1 VAVVA
6 FTVELM
12 VTGPLGEPTG
22 GMARRLG
29 LGEAYA
35 FIWSVLRWP
44 LLGLTVVA
52 FLVCLYRF
60 SPNVRHGWR
69 ECLPGAVLGAALWIV
84 AAAAFRL
91 SAGLRGSSGVA
102 GDDPVVNIIGQ
113 AVNAVVAT
121 VLWAYLASIAI
132 LLGGEYN
139 AIVRARRR
147 PPEPPGRFERPPRAD
162 VPELAEPG

>member
-1 VAVVA
+1 
-6 FTVELM
+6 
-12 VTGPLGEPTG
+12 
-22 GMARRLG
+22 MARKLG
-29 LGEAYA
+29 LGEAYG
-35 FIWSVLRWP
+35 FVWSILRWP
-44 LLGLTVVA
+44 LLLLTVVA
-52 FLVCLYRF
+52 FLICLYRF

-69 ECLPGAVLGAALWIV
+69 DCLPGAVLGAGLWIL

-91 SAGLRGSSGVA
+91 TADLRGSSAVA
-102 GDDPVVNIIGQ
+102 GDDPVVDIIGQ

-147 PPEPPGRFERPPRAD
+147 PPDPTGRFERPPLAD
-162 VPELAEPG
+162 VPELAERG